1 MLPTIIYLAN
11 VPQKIYKIVYVVL
24 LGKMVLHTVI
34 ETHTKRNLQRQVKIN
49 GASTVQK
56 GCHK

>member
-1 MLPTIIYLAN
+1 
-11 VPQKIYKIVYVVL
+11 
-24 LGKMVLHTVI
+24 MVLHTVI

-56 GCHK
+56 GCHNNNNR